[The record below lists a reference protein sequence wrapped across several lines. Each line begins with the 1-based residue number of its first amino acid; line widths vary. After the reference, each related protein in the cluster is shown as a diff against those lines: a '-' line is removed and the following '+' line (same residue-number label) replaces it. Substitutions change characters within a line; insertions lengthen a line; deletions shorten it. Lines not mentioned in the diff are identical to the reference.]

1 MAATMK
7 KKYHVALLDDDPLF
21 CRATQRQLD
30 SVGIGC
36 VFQHSFDALLDL
48 LKTDPPDLILLDLE
62 LGRDDGHTV
71 CHKLRALSDQPIIM
85 LTGTESPDMVV
96 SCLEVGADDY
106 VTKPFDAE
114 ELGARI
120 RAVIRRRANHQVFHH
135 ASHQGN
141 GINHR
146 NDNRNGGAEAMQ
158 RNFGALSLDIISS
171 VISGEQGSLQLSNT
185 EAALLLALL
194 AAAPASVDREQL
206 SRAALRRSWT
216 TGDRTID
223 VLVSRLRK
231 KISAVTN
238 TIETCTLRGSGYALR
253 AIQIQASQ
261 PK

>member
-1 MAATMK
+1 MAATTQ
-7 KKYHVALLDDDPLF
+7 KKYRVALLDDDPLF
-21 CRATQRQLD
+21 CRSTQRQLE

-36 VFQHSFDALLDL
+36 VFHHSFDALLDVL
-48 LKTDPPDLILLDLE
+48 QTDPPDLILLDLE
-62 LGRDDGHTV
+62 LGRDDGHAV

-120 RAVIRRRANHQVFHH
+120 RAVVRRRAV
-135 ASHQGN
+135 SHGVGHSIVN
-141 GINHR
+141 GLSNANN
-146 NDNRNGGAEAMQ
+146 NDTTEALQ
-158 RNFGALSLDIISS
+158 RNFGALSLNLISA
-171 VISGEQGSLQLSNT
+171 VISGEQGSLQLSST
-185 EAALLLALL
+185 EAALLLELI
-194 AAAPASVDREQL
+194 AAAPAGVDREQL

-216 TGDRTID
+216 AGDRTID
-223 VLVSRLRK
+223 VLVGRLRK
-231 KISAVTN
+231 KISTVTD

-253 AIQIQASQ
+253 AIQASQ